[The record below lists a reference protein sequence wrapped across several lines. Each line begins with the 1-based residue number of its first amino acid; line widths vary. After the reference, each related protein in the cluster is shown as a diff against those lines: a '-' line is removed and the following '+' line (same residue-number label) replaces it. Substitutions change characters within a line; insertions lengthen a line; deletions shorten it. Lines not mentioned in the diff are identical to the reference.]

1 MSSGIIRDFRALVVA
16 VAALLGAAIL
26 LAAAA
31 AADGQDDKFF
41 DLLGQ
46 KDIGAVD
53 NPSSLI
59 ETGHKVCT
67 KLDDGMSVGDLV
79 ELIRNNGFNEN
90 PMTRFYP
97 QRRITAT
104 IDRFISAAVA
114 AYCPYDQGKIAP
126 IAGPAAWNG
135 AGRRDVTGG
144 VVLVSLARPLP
155 SGEIPPT
162 KPLPVPVQAPPVPEV
177 PAPQPQAPPPP
188 PPRHVQQAPQ
198 RQQQLQPPPQQVE
211 PAPQAPAPA
220 PEAPAPAPAP
230 VPAEPPAAPPPPEP
244 PAAPPPT
251 QPPAAPP
258 PPEPPP
264 PSAPPPPPPPPSP
277 PPEPKAP
284 PGHIWLA
291 P

>member
-1 MSSGIIRDFRALVVA
+1 MFSGIIRDFRALVVA
-16 VAALLGAAIL
+16 VTVLIAAGIVFDGSAS
-26 LAAAA
+26 
-31 AADGQDDKFF
+31 ADSQDDKFF
-41 DLLGQ
+41 ELLGQ

-59 ETGHKVCT
+59 DTGHKVCT
-67 KLDDGMSVGDLV
+67 KLDSGMEVGDLV
-79 ELIRNNGFNEN
+79 ELIRNNGFNDN
-90 PMTRFYP
+90 PMARFYP

-104 IDRFISAAVA
+104 INRFITAAVQ

-126 IAGPAAWNG
+126 IVGPARWSARRQEPT
-135 AGRRDVTGG
+135 GRVA
-144 VVLVSLARPLP
+144 LVSLTRPLP

-177 PAPQPQAPPPP
+177 PAPPQQPPPP

-198 RQQQLQPPPQQVE
+198 RQQQVQPPPQQVE
-211 PAPQAPAPA
+211 PAPA

-230 VPAEPPAAPPPPEP
+230 EAPAPAPEAPAPAEPPAAPPPPEP
-244 PAAPPPT
+244 PAAPPP
-251 QPPAAPP
+251 
-258 PPEPPP
+258 PP
-264 PSAPPPPPPPPSP
+264 PSAPPPPPPPP
-277 PPEPKAP
+277 PPEPKPA